1 MRMKLLIGLV
11 EVACLSILCMAQP
24 SRPGPEI
31 AKMAVYAGQWR
42 YEGESE
48 PGPSGPADRYS
59 GYAIGKLIL
68 NGFYFEWRWKDRGTT
83 GTQEGFEI
91 IGYDPVHKSY
101 SSNWFVDDGSSC
113 TGSYRIEATTFAYSG
128 KCVRGGKQYLSRVA
142 EVFAPDMMSFVQ
154 KEEISNDGKTW
165 KPSYESKYKK
175 LGPVP
180 KKQE

>member
-1 MRMKLLIGLV
+1 MKLLIGLI

-91 IGYDPVHKSY
+91 IGYNPVHKSY
-101 SSNWFVDDGSSC
+101 SSNWFVDDG
-113 TGSYRIEATTFAYSG
+113 IH
-128 KCVRGGKQYLSRVA
+128 
-142 EVFAPDMMSFVQ
+142 APDPIGSRQPRLRIQGSVSV
-154 KEEISNDGKTW
+154 EGNNI
-165 KPSYESKYKK
+165 Y
-175 LGPVP
+175 
-180 KKQE
+180 QELLRFLRQT